1 MFQKLLKDEIY
12 SWFVPISDVI
22 DCISLN
28 HDISYLIYVQF
39 LDIIQ
44 ILFTAGTFIWL

>member
-12 SWFVPISDVI
+12 SWFVLISDEI

-28 HDISYLIYVQF
+28 HDIFSNSPSI
-39 LDIIQ
+39 
-44 ILFTAGTFIWL
+44 

>member
-12 SWFVPISDVI
+12 SWFVLISDEI

-28 HDISYLIYVQF
+28 HF
-39 LDIIQ
+39 DIIQ